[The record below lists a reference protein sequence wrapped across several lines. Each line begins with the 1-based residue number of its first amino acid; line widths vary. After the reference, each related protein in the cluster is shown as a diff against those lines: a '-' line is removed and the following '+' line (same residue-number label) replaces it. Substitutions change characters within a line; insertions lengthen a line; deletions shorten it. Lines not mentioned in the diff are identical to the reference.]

1 MLEKDYCNDPLK
13 QSFDLFAA
21 KAGLDLVAG
30 TLALSIGAGGHE
42 LARIKMMRLN
52 TCTGQTSSSGWTGD
66 CP

>member
-1 MLEKDYCNDPLK
+1 LL
-13 QSFDLFAA
+13 AT

-52 TCTGQTSSSGWTGD
+52 ACTGLASSSGWTGD